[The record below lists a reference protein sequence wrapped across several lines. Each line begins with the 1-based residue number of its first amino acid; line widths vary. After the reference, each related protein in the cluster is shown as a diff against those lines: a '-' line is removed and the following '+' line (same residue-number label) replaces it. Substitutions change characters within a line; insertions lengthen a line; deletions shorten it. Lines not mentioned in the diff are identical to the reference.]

1 MDLYIYI
8 VQIFKYMHWPLQENF
23 LDTKTVNDLCYFI
36 KSNNRLTQFT
46 KVRNFEKNF
55 SKWNGSKFSIF
66 VNSGSSAN
74 LIMVQSCKEIFKW
87 KNNDEIIVPSV
98 TWPTTVTPVSQSGLK
113 PIFVDVNLEDFSFDY
128 DDLKKKI
135 TNKTKAIFVAHLIGF
150 PANIKKIKQIIGK
163 KKIVLLEDCCE
174 SQGAK
179 INKKKVGNFGIAGS
193 FSFYW
198 GHHMST
204 IEGGMICTNNE
215 KFYNLCLLKRS
226 HGLARELPLKKQ
238 NFYKRKYSKN
248 NFKFLFLTDGFN
260 LRSTEINAFL
270 GLKMLKKI
278 NSWISIRNDNYK
290 NFLNIIK
297 KYKNKFKLLKNQKN
311 ISSFV
316 LPFLMV
322 NKIDKIKLENLLN
335 THGIETRPF
344 IAGNLLRQP
353 FLSRY
358 NNKNF
363 FNAELIEHNAF
374 YIGNNQFV
382 NKKRINKLEIILD
395 NFFKVIKK

>member
-1 MDLYIYI
+1 MY
-8 VQIFKYMHWPLQENF
+8 WPLQENF

-74 LIMVQSCKEIFKW
+74 LIMVQSCKEIYKW

-113 PIFVDVNLEDFSFDY
+113 TIFVDVNLEDFSFDY

-135 TNKTKAIFVAHLIGF
+135 TDKTKAIFVAHLIGF

-179 INKKKVGNFGIAGS
+179 IKKKKVGNFGIAGS

-238 NFYKRKYSKN
+238 NFYKRKYNKN

-278 NSWISIRNDNYK
+278 NSWIKIRNDNYK
-290 NFLNIIK
+290 NFINIIK
-297 KYKNKFKLLKNQKN
+297 KYKNKFKLLKNQKD

-316 LPFLMV
+316 LPFLMI
-322 NKIDKIKLENLLN
+322 NKIDKMKLENLLN

-358 NNKNF
+358 RNKNF
-363 FNAELIEHNAF
+363 FNAEIIEHNAF

-395 NFFKVIKK
+395 NFFKIKKK

>member
-1 MDLYIYI
+1 MY
-8 VQIFKYMHWPLQENF
+8 WPLQENF
-23 LDTKTVNDLCYFI
+23 LDTKTVNDLCHFI
-36 KSNNRLTQFT
+36 KSNNRLTQFI
-46 KVRNFEKNF
+46 KVKNFEKNF

-74 LIMVQSCKEIFKW
+74 LIMVQSCKEIYKW

-150 PANIKKIKQIIGK
+150 PANIEKIKKIIGK

-278 NSWISIRNDNYK
+278 NSWIKIRNDNYK
-290 NFLNIIK
+290 NFTNIIK
-297 KYKNKFKLLKNQKN
+297 KYKNKFKLLKNQKD

-316 LPFLMV
+316 LPFLMI
-322 NKIDKIKLENLLN
+322 NKIDKMKLENLLN

-358 NNKNF
+358 RNKNF
-363 FNAELIEHNAF
+363 FNAEIIEHNAF

-395 NFFKVIKK
+395 NFFKIKKK

>member
-1 MDLYIYI
+1 MY
-8 VQIFKYMHWPLQENF
+8 WPLQENF

-74 LIMVQSCKEIFKW
+74 LIMVQSCKEIYKW

-113 PIFVDVNLEDFSFDY
+113 PIFVDVNLKDFSFDY

-150 PANIKKIKQIIGK
+150 PANIKKIKRIIGK

-179 INKKKVGNFGIAGS
+179 INQKKVGNFGIAGS

-204 IEGGMICTNNE
+204 IEGGMICTNDE

-278 NSWISIRNDNYK
+278 NSWIKIRNNNYE
-290 NFLNIIK
+290 NFINIIK
-297 KYKNKFKLLKNQKN
+297 KYKNKFKLLKNQKD

-358 NNKNF
+358 SNKNF
-363 FNAELIEHNAF
+363 LNADIIEHNAF

-382 NKKRINKLEIILD
+382 NKKRINKLEMILD
-395 NFFKVIKK
+395 NFFKIKKK

>member
-1 MDLYIYI
+1 MY
-8 VQIFKYMHWPLQENF
+8 WPLQENF

-74 LIMVQSCKEIFKW
+74 LIMVQSCKEIYKW

-113 PIFVDVNLEDFSFDY
+113 PIFVDVNLKDFSFDY

-150 PANIKKIKQIIGK
+150 PANIKKIKRIIGK

-179 INKKKVGNFGIAGS
+179 INQKKVGNFGIAGS

-204 IEGGMICTNNE
+204 IEGGMICTNDE

-278 NSWISIRNDNYK
+278 NSWIKIRNNNYE
-290 NFLNIIK
+290 NFINIIK
-297 KYKNKFKLLKNQKN
+297 KYKNKFKLLKNQKD

-358 NNKNF
+358 SNKNF
-363 FNAELIEHNAF
+363 LNADIIEHNAF

-382 NKKRINKLEIILD
+382 NKKRINKLEMILD
-395 NFFKVIKK
+395 NFFKRLSNIIIYQ

>member
-1 MDLYIYI
+1 MY
-8 VQIFKYMHWPLQENF
+8 WPLQENF
-23 LDTKTVNDLCYFI
+23 LDTKTVNDLCHFI
-36 KSNNRLTQFT
+36 KSNNRLTQFI
-46 KVRNFEKNF
+46 KVRNFEKNY

-74 LIMVQSCKEIFKW
+74 LIMVQSCKEIYKW

-150 PANIKKIKQIIGK
+150 PANIEKIKKIIGK

-238 NFYKRKYSKN
+238 NFYKKKYNKN

-278 NSWISIRNDNYK
+278 NSWIKIRNDNYK
-290 NFLNIIK
+290 NFTNIIK
-297 KYKNKFKLLKNQKN
+297 KYKNKFKLLKNQKD

-322 NKIDKIKLENLLN
+322 NKIDKMKLENLLN

-358 NNKNF
+358 RNKNF
-363 FNAELIEHNAF
+363 FNAEIIEHNAF

-395 NFFKVIKK
+395 NFFKIKKK

>member
-1 MDLYIYI
+1 MY
-8 VQIFKYMHWPLQENF
+8 WPLQENF

-74 LIMVQSCKEIFKW
+74 LIMVQSCKEIYKW

-113 PIFVDVNLEDFSFDY
+113 PIFVDVNLKDFSFDY

-150 PANIKKIKQIIGK
+150 PANIKKIKRIIGK

-179 INKKKVGNFGIAGS
+179 INQKKVGNFGIAGS

-204 IEGGMICTNNE
+204 IEGGMICTNDE

-278 NSWISIRNDNYK
+278 NSWIKIRNNNYE
-290 NFLNIIK
+290 NFINIIK
-297 KYKNKFKLLKNQKN
+297 KYKNKFKLLKNQKD

-358 NNKNF
+358 SNKNF
-363 FNAELIEHNAF
+363 LNADIIEHNAF

-395 NFFKVIKK
+395 NFFKIKKK

>member
-1 MDLYIYI
+1 MY
-8 VQIFKYMHWPLQENF
+8 WPLQENF
-23 LDTKTVNDLCYFI
+23 LDTKTVNDLCHFI
-36 KSNNRLTQFT
+36 KSNNRLTQFI
-46 KVRNFEKNF
+46 KVRNFEKNY

-74 LIMVQSCKEIFKW
+74 LIMVQSCKEIYKW

-150 PANIKKIKQIIGK
+150 PANIEKIKKIIGK

-278 NSWISIRNDNYK
+278 NAWIKIRNDNYK
-290 NFLNIIK
+290 NFINIIK
-297 KYKNKFKLLKNQKN
+297 KYKNKFKLLKNQKD

-322 NKIDKIKLENLLN
+322 HKIDKMKLENLLN

-358 NNKNF
+358 RNKNF
-363 FNAELIEHNAF
+363 FNAEIIEHNAF

-395 NFFKVIKK
+395 NFFKIKKK

>member
-1 MDLYIYI
+1 MY
-8 VQIFKYMHWPLQENF
+8 WPLQENF

-74 LIMVQSCKEIFKW
+74 LIMVQSCKEIYKW

-113 PIFVDVNLEDFSFDY
+113 PIFVDVNSKDFSFDY

-150 PANIKKIKQIIGK
+150 PANIKKIKRIIGK

-179 INKKKVGNFGIAGS
+179 INQKKVGNFGIAGS

-204 IEGGMICTNNE
+204 IEGGMICTNDE

-278 NSWISIRNDNYK
+278 NSWIKIRNNNYE
-290 NFLNIIK
+290 NFINIIK
-297 KYKNKFKLLKNQKN
+297 KYKNKFKLLKNQKD

-358 NNKNF
+358 SNKNF
-363 FNAELIEHNAF
+363 LNADIIEHNAF

-382 NKKRINKLEIILD
+382 NKKRINKLEMILD
-395 NFFKVIKK
+395 NFFKIKKK

>member
-1 MDLYIYI
+1 MY
-8 VQIFKYMHWPLQENF
+8 WPLQENF

-74 LIMVQSCKEIFKW
+74 LIMVQSCKEIYKW

-113 PIFVDVNLEDFSFDY
+113 TIFVDVNLEDFSFDY

-135 TNKTKAIFVAHLIGF
+135 TDKTKAIFVAHLIGF

-179 INKKKVGNFGIAGS
+179 IKKKKVGNFGIAGS

-238 NFYKRKYSKN
+238 NFYKRKYNKN

-278 NSWISIRNDNYK
+278 NSWIKIRNDNYK
-290 NFLNIIK
+290 NFINIIK
-297 KYKNKFKLLKNQKN
+297 KYKNKFKLLKNQKD

-322 NKIDKIKLENLLN
+322 NKIDKMKLENLLN

-358 NNKNF
+358 RNKNF
-363 FNAELIEHNAF
+363 FNAEIIEHNAF

-395 NFFKVIKK
+395 NFFKIKKK

>member
-1 MDLYIYI
+1 MY
-8 VQIFKYMHWPLQENF
+8 WPLQENF

-74 LIMVQSCKEIFKW
+74 LIMVQSCKEIYKW

-150 PANIKKIKQIIGK
+150 PANIEKIKKIIGK

-278 NSWISIRNDNYK
+278 NSWIKIRNDNYK
-290 NFLNIIK
+290 NFTNIIK
-297 KYKNKFKLLKNQKN
+297 KYKNKFKLLKNQKD

-322 NKIDKIKLENLLN
+322 NKIDKMKLENLLN

-358 NNKNF
+358 SNKNF
-363 FNAELIEHNAF
+363 FNAEIIEHNAF

-395 NFFKVIKK
+395 NFFKIKKK

>member
-1 MDLYIYI
+1 MY
-8 VQIFKYMHWPLQENF
+8 WPLQENF
-23 LDTKTVNDLCYFI
+23 LDTKTVNDLCHFI
-36 KSNNRLTQFT
+36 KSNNRLTQFI
-46 KVRNFEKNF
+46 KVKNFEKNF

-74 LIMVQSCKEIFKW
+74 LIMVQSCKEIYKW

-150 PANIKKIKQIIGK
+150 PANIEKIKKIIGK

-215 KFYNLCLLKRS
+215 KFYNLCLLKIS

-278 NSWISIRNDNYK
+278 NSWIKIRNDNYK
-290 NFLNIIK
+290 NFTNIIK
-297 KYKNKFKLLKNQKN
+297 KYKNKFKLLKNQKD

-316 LPFLMV
+316 LPFLMI
-322 NKIDKIKLENLLN
+322 NKIDKMKLENLLN

-358 NNKNF
+358 SNKNF
-363 FNAELIEHNAF
+363 FNAEIIEHNAF

-395 NFFKVIKK
+395 NFFKIKKK